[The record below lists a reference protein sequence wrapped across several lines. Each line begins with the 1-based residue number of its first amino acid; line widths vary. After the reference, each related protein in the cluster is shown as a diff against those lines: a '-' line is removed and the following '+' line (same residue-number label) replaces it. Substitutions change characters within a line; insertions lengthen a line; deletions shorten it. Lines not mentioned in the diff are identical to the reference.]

1 VIILYFLVINGF
13 AHLAFV
19 GARMTTTLH
28 ALELGAPA
36 TAAGVLM
43 ALFALLPMLLSLSA
57 GRLIDRTGPAR
68 PLALGLAALVLAV
81 VLPGVAPSLPML
93 FVSSTLVGTSF
104 MYCHIAMN
112 NVFGSLGGPGERAVY
127 FSWLALGFSVSNSVG
142 PLVAGFAIDALGHA
156 RAFLVMG
163 AFPAAALALLL
174 LRRRPLPRP
183 ERGPQQKTGG
193 VLDLLRI
200 RDLRHTLIVSS
211 LLAMGWDLFNF
222 LIPLYGASLGLS
234 AVTIG
239 AILSSFAVAT
249 FAVRL
254 FMPILVRRLQPWAL
268 IFSALLVSGAA
279 YLLFP
284 FVDRVPLLIALSFFL
299 GLGLGSAQPMIM
311 ALLYERSP
319 PGRQGE
325 VVGVR
330 TTLMNGSHT
339 LIPLASGALAALVGT
354 TAPAFWILAA
364 LLLGGAWFARRKVE

>member
-1 VIILYFLVINGF
+1 MN
-13 AHLAFV
+13 
-19 GARMTTTLH
+19 TTLH

-68 PLALGLAALVLAV
+68 PLALGLAGLILAV

-112 NVFGSLGGPGERAVY
+112 SVFGSLGGPGERAVY

-163 AFPAAALALLL
+163 SFPAAALALLL

-200 RDLRHTLIVSS
+200 RELRHTLIVSS

-249 FAVRL
+249 FTVRL
-254 FMPILVRRLQPWAL
+254 SMPLLVRRLKPWAL
-268 IFSALLVSGAA
+268 IFSALLVSGLA

-284 FVDRVPLLIALSFFL
+284 FVDRVPLLMALSFVL
-299 GLGLGSAQPMIM
+299 GVGLGSAQPMIM

-339 LIPLASGALAALVGT
+339 LIPLASGALAAFVGT
-354 TAPAFWILAA
+354 TAPAFWLLAA
-364 LLLGGAWFARRKVE
+364 LLLGGAWFAHRKVE